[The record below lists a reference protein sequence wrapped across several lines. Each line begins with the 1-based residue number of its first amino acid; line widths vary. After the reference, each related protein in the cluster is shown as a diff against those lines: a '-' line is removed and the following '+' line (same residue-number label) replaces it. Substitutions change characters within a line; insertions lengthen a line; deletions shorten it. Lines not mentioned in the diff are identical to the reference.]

1 MDKSIKRL
9 TEIISYLEV
18 DRKVPHNIIE
28 DLEDIRDDVKKQ
40 LETIRHENTIL
51 KLKTLKN
58 D

>member
-58 D
+58 